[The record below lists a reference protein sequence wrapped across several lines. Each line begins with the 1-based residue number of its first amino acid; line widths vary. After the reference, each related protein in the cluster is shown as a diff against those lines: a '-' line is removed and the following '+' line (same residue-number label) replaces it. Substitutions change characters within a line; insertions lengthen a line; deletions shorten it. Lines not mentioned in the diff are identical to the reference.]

1 MIYSRRC
8 NKTCTAHIQ
17 ILKKRYFLPFLWSIF
32 ICVWWIMVKN
42 YENNYF
48 RDFIVDFAFS
58 QGNSEKNTMP
68 VEKIRTRSNLVRDG
82 CSHFFWLTE
91 MYIYS
96 GKISPP
102 HKNFFSGLPN
112 FFNGE
117 LMNSQT
123 IREVL
128 PCPLKNLYTLK
139 ISQKWLKPF
148 FCSHM
153 HISYQKKWVH
163 LKKNLFSGLLNF
175 LNAGFV
181 NDQKILKNLIK

>member
-1 MIYSRRC
+1 
-8 NKTCTAHIQ
+8 
-17 ILKKRYFLPFLWSIF
+17 
-32 ICVWWIMVKN
+32 MVKN

-102 HKNFFSGLPN
+102 HKNFFSC
-112 FFNGE
+112 FFYEE
-117 LMNSQT
+117 LMNRQK
-123 IREVL
+123 IREKV
-128 PCPLKNLYTLK
+128 PCPL
-139 ISQKWLKPF
+139 I
-148 FCSHM
+148 
-153 HISYQKKWVH
+153 
-163 LKKNLFSGLLNF
+163 
-175 LNAGFV
+175 
-181 NDQKILKNLIK
+181 

>member
-1 MIYSRRC
+1 MRGSDSDIF
-8 NKTCTAHIQ
+8 HIQ
-17 ILKKRYFLPFLWSIF
+17 ILKKSDLLPCLWSIF

-102 HKNFFSGLPN
+102 HKNFFSVLPN

-117 LMNSQT
+117 LMNSQK
-123 IREVL
+123 IREKV
-128 PCPLKNLYTLK
+128 PRPLKASYTLK
-139 ISQKWLKPF
+139 ISRKWLESF
-148 FCSHM
+148 FLLTH
-153 HISYQKKWVH
+153 SYIKSEKMNPPQKSF
-163 LKKNLFSGLLNF
+163 FSGLLNF
-175 LNAGFV
+175 FNARFV
-181 NDQKILKNLIK
+181 TNQKILKSLI